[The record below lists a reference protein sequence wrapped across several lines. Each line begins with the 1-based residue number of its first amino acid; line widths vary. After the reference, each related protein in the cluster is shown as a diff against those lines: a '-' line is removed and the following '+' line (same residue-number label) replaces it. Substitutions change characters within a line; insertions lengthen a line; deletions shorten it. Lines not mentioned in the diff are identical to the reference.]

1 MSQKATYF
9 NSADDVLHTF
19 NPIARFLSKFLPKDW
34 FVIKCQSCNK
44 IPTEVLEGKCRD
56 CFKKQ

>member
-9 NSADDVLHTF
+9 DSAENVLHTF

-34 FVIKCQSCNK
+34 FVIKCQSCKK
-44 IPTEVLEGKCRD
+44 IPTEVYGGKCLD
-56 CFKKQ
+56 CSKK